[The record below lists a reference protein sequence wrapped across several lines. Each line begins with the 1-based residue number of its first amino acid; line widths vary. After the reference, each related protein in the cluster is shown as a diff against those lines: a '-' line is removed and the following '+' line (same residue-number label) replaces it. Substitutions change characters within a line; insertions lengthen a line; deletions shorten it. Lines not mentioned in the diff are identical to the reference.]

1 MFGLRMRKMLCA
13 AGAAMLCC
21 AALTACGKE
30 EKKITRY
37 RLKTEI
43 ATSNSCAKSIYTG
56 VQSALTD
63 MNAEDADM
71 SGLKGQT
78 FNYTSRDFQF
88 DGPPQR
94 DASAE
99 EKFRYRV
106 YIYFTD
112 ITKMDNISISLSE
125 YCEVQ
130 CVAVKR
136 TEDKY
141 DTEVYGTHPHQL
153 TIDDF
158 DSINSMNDA
167 VAYAKRG

>member
-1 MFGLRMRKMLCA
+1 
-13 AGAAMLCC
+13 MLCC

-43 ATSNSCAKSIYTG
+43 TTSNSCAHSIYTG
-56 VQSALTD
+56 AQSAITD
-63 MNAEDADM
+63 MYAEDHDT
-71 SGLKGQT
+71 SELRDQV
-78 FNYTSRDFQF
+78 FNYTGRDFQF
-88 DGPPQR
+88 DSRPQAF
-94 DASAE
+94 ASAE
-99 EKFRYRV
+99 EEFRYRV
-106 YIYFTD
+106 YVYYND
-112 ITKMDNISISLSE
+112 ITTMDNISFSFGDSKWGGELE
-125 YCEVQ
+125 

-167 VAYAKRG
+167 VAFAKRG